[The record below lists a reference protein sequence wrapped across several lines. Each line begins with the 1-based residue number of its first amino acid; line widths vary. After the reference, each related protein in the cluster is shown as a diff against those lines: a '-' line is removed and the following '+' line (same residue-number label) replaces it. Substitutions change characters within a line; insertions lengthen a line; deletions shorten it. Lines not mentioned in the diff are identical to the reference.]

1 MARRTRDG
9 HPSLAPAGSHGTGH
23 ARPWPLRRKSR
34 LRLRLQPRALRPV
47 PGHRLRLSA
56 SRCELRNI
64 RDNLG
69 HRTPREPLRSDI
81 PHRWLGERR
90 RPSSAGAAG
99 GTSASEPGRD
109 RAVAGGSCS
118 PAVVGGAR
126 GSCAVHRG
134 LFHICNNR

>member
-23 ARPWPLRRKSR
+23 ARPWRLRRKSR

-47 PGHRLRLSA
+47 PGYRLRLSA

-69 HRTPREPLRSDI
+69 RRTPREPLRSDI

-90 RPSSAGAAG
+90 RPSSAGPQVG
-99 GTSASEPGRD
+99 LPPRNPEGTAPSLVG
-109 RAVAGGSCS
+109 
-118 PAVVGGAR
+118 VVVR
-126 GSCAVHRG
+126 P
-134 LFHICNNR
+134 